1 VSVQAVAC
9 AACRTDVGP
18 AALYV
23 LGPGDSAQ
31 TYCEACATA
40 APPEWARDGR
50 RVKST
55 VCRRCGRK
63 RYYQGS
69 ALWPHAYCTEAC
81 RLQARRERSR
91 HPRAR
96 LEATCLCCGRG
107 FSTTRAD
114 GRYCS
119 PACRQGAYRQR
130 ATTAG

>member
-1 VSVQAVAC
+1 VSVQAVTC

-23 LGPGDSAQ
+23 LGPGYYAQ

-40 APPEWARDGR
+40 AHPEWARYGM

-69 ALWPHAYCTEAC
+69 ELWPRTYCTEAC
-81 RLQARRERSR
+81 RLQARRERYRHSR
-91 HPRAR
+91 TR
-96 LEATCLCCGRG
+96 LEATCLRCGRE
-107 FSTTRAD
+107 FSTTRAA

-119 PACRQGAYRQR
+119 PACRQRAYRQR